1 MNTIF
6 RFASFEA
13 DRDRHLLRHGNRR
26 LKVERIPLELLF
38 LLLEQQGKLVT
49 REQIVDRLW
58 GSNLILDTER
68 SINTAIRKIRRA
80 LHDRPRH
87 ARFIE
92 TVVGKGYRFVGT
104 FLHEN
109 PGDAYQPARLAIE
122 RTAHS
127 AATTIHDGVTLRD
140 FVLEVNGISPTVT
153 CEVVAD
159 GVSIGRVPL
168 VELGIPSGI
177 ALPLRPEDRLLMK
190 LLGVQ
195 VSITPSATQTLHALC
210 ISLLQRGIRT
220 QLKQAVPIEAPAAS
234 ALTLARPRVLRRRSV
249 LQQIPNDVAQ
259 S

>member
-1 MNTIF
+1 MDNIF
-6 RFASFEA
+6 RFARFEA

-38 LLLEQQGKLVT
+38 LLLEQQGKLVS

-58 GSNLILDTER
+58 GSDLLLDTER

-104 FLHEN
+104 FLQDN
-109 PGDAYQPARLAIE
+109 PGESPVSTP
-122 RTAHS
+122 RTSEETTHS
-127 AATTIHDGVTLRD
+127 AARPNHDVILRD
-140 FVLEVNGISPTVT
+140 FVLEVNGASPTVT

-159 GVSIGRVPL
+159 GVSVGRVPL
-168 VELGIPSGI
+168 VELGIPSDI
-177 ALPLRPEDRLLMK
+177 PLPLRPEDRVLMK
-190 LLGVQ
+190 LLGVR
-195 VSITPSATQTLHALC
+195 VSMTPLATQTLHALC

-220 QLKQAVPIEAPAAS
+220 QLKESMHLEASGTTAHLP
-234 ALTLARPRVLRRRSV
+234 ARPRRDGDRAS
-249 LQQIPNDVAQ
+249 Q
-259 S
+259 